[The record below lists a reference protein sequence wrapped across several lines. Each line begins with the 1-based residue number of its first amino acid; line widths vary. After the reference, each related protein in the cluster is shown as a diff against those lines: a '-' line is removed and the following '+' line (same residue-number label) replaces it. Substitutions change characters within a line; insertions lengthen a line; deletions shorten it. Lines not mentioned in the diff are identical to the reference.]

1 METLAMILA
10 GGKGSRL
17 DILSEDRAKPSVP
30 FAGKFRVIDFVLSN
44 CVHSEIYNVGVLTQ
58 YLPRS
63 LNDHIGIG
71 KPWDL
76 DRQFGG
82 VTLLQPYTGK
92 KGGWY
97 QGTAHAIYQNMN
109 YIKETDPDYVMILSS
124 DHVYKM
130 DYSKMVEYH
139 KEKEADLTIAVKPV
153 PIEEATQ
160 FGILATNEEMKI
172 NDFQEKPDNPS
183 SNLAS
188 MGIYVFS
195 KDVLIRRLEKFC
207 NQENSD
213 FGHHIIPQMID
224 TADVFAY
231 EFTGYWQD
239 VGTLKSYWETNLNLT
254 GLVPEMDLYDNKWKL
269 LTRSEEKPPVKFG
282 PDGQAIESLI
292 SNGAVING
300 KVENSVISPGV
311 FIEEDVIV
319 KNSII
324 CNDTRVEKGA
334 VINKSI
340 IDKKVIIGSECQIGC
355 SGEKRANFE
364 LPKILHNG
372 LNVIGKGA
380 EVPEGTCIEKNCRIF
395 PRIEEKDFRN
405 KLVQSGSTVR
415 PQT

>member
-1 METLAMILA
+1 METLAMVLA

-17 DILSEDRAKPSVP
+17 DILSADRAKPSVP
-30 FAGKFRVIDFVLSN
+30 FAGKFRIIDFALSN
-44 CVHSEIYNVGVLTQ
+44 CVNSGIYDVGILTQ

-63 LNDHIGIG
+63 LNRHIGIG

-82 VTLLQPYTGK
+82 ATLLQPYTGK

-97 QGTAHAIYQNMN
+97 QGTAHAIYQNIN
-109 YIKETDPDYVMILSS
+109 YIKDIDPEYVIILSS

-130 DYSKMVEYH
+130 DYSKMVNYH
-139 KEKEADLTIAVKPV
+139 KEKGADLTIAVKPV
-153 PIEEATQ
+153 SMKEASQ
-160 FGILATNEEMKI
+160 FGILTTDEEMQI

-188 MGIYVFS
+188 MGIYVFT
-195 KDVLIRRLEKFC
+195 KDVLVGKLEEFC

-224 TADVFAY
+224 PDDVFAY
-231 EFTGYWQD
+231 EFNGYWQD
-239 VGTLKSYWETNLNLT
+239 VGTLKSYWETNLELT
-254 GLVPEMDLYDNKWKL
+254 DLVPEMNLYDDNWKL
-269 LTRSEEKPPVKFG
+269 LTRSEEQPPVKFG
-282 PDGQAIESLI
+282 PKGQASKSLI
-292 SNGAVING
+292 SNGAIING

-311 FIEEDVIV
+311 FIEENVVI
-319 KNSII
+319 KDSII
-324 CNDTRVEKGA
+324 CNDSKIKQGT

-340 IDKKVIIGSECQIGC
+340 IDKEVIIGSECQIGC
-355 SGEKRANFE
+355 SGEKKANFE
-364 LPKILHNG
+364 QPEILHSG

-380 EVPEGTCIEKNCRIF
+380 EVPAETCIEKNCRIF
-395 PRIEEKDFRN
+395 PWIEEDDFR
-405 KLVQSGSTVR
+405 KKAIQSGSTVR